1 MQKTQQV
8 QQIEELK
15 GMLIKKTS
23 HHLKTDGRRA
33 MTGNLSMKNRNTIY
47 VKQAQALESTHAT
60 DDNFV
65 SATISNDNTQMTTYY
80 Q

>member
-23 HHLKTDGRRA
+23 HYLKTDGRRV

>member
-8 QQIEELK
+8 QKIEELK

-23 HHLKTDGRRA
+23 NYLITDGRRV
-33 MTGNLSMKNRNTIY
+33 MTGNLNMKNRNTIY
-47 VKQAQALESTHAT
+47 VKQVQALESTHAT
-60 DDNFV
+60 DVNFV
-65 SATISNDNTQMTTYY
+65 SATISNDNTQMTTNY

>member
-1 MQKTQQV
+1 
-8 QQIEELK
+8 
-15 GMLIKKTS
+15 
-23 HHLKTDGRRA
+23 

-47 VKQAQALESTHAT
+47 VKQAQAIESTHAT

-65 SATISNDNTQMTTYY
+65 SATISSDNTQMTTYY